1 MQIIQFSDWNISYL
15 YLILFTFFLI
25 IESYSLEPIT
35 AKGFNN
41 VIVLCFFGNLLKP
54 FSGLIEYF
62 YIRNKFKETTTP
74 SIIQDVE
81 LSKPKHILLYAS
93 ALIFDWCTTFFYIC
107 IKVLIK
113 TMDNPIYMD
122 LGLKG
127 IQIFFACT
135 LCIIILKYKFENH
148 KKGGLIIMGIGLAL
162 NFILSL
168 TMESGFDTTVFIC
181 QLLDNIVAG
190 IQEVSEKYL
199 MYFEYESPFIILF
212 YEGIFS
218 FVLLLIIFLF
228 DIFLSGNGINPTLTL
243 IKENWYYLL
252 PFSITCYGYNFFS
265 KMINNKLSP
274 THRMISDTFATF
286 IFFIIFLFSTSFY
299 YINYFIFAGY
309 IIAVFGSIVYN
320 EMIILS
326 CCGLDRDTQSNI
338 SERSSSEVSEN
349 IQLMISLLKSKKS
362 NKEI

>member
-1 MQIIQFSDWNISYL
+1 
-15 YLILFTFFLI
+15 
-25 IESYSLEPIT
+25 
-35 AKGFNN
+35 
-41 VIVLCFFGNLLKP
+41 
-54 FSGLIEYF
+54 
-62 YIRNKFKETTTP
+62 
-74 SIIQDVE
+74 
-81 LSKPKHILLYAS
+81 
-93 ALIFDWCTTFFYIC
+93 
-107 IKVLIK
+107 
-113 TMDNPIYMD
+113 
-122 LGLKG
+122 
-127 IQIFFACT
+127 
-135 LCIIILKYKFENH
+135 
-148 KKGGLIIMGIGLAL
+148 MGIGLAL

-274 THRMISDTFATF
+274 TH
-286 IFFIIFLFSTSFY
+286 
-299 YINYFIFAGY
+299 
-309 IIAVFGSIVYN
+309 
-320 EMIILS
+320 
-326 CCGLDRDTQSNI
+326 
-338 SERSSSEVSEN
+338 
-349 IQLMISLLKSKKS
+349 
-362 NKEI
+362 